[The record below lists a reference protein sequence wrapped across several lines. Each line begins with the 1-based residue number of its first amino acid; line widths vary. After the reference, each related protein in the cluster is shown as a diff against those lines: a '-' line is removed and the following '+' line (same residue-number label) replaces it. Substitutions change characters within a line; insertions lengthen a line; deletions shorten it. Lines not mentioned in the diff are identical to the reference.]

1 MEVLYLNSDIFISI
15 VSILI
20 SLYVI
25 ILSLIGTSKTP
36 ISEEV
41 LKNKLDKKI
50 IRSLLLSTLVAV
62 ITIIVSSFLPE
73 NDSGNLINSLFI
85 ALNSSLFIYMFVIL
99 FLLCIR
105 NMEAMAKEIDEEK
118 KKNVQ
123 FENELKEIR
132 ILLTQINENTKHK

>member
-1 MEVLYLNSDIFISI
+1 MNSDTFISI

-50 IRSLLLSTLVAV
+50 IRSLLFSTLIAV

-73 NDSGNLINSLFI
+73 NDLGNFINSIFI
-85 ALNSSLFIYMFVIL
+85 ALNSAFFIYMFVIL

-105 NMEAMAKEIDEEK
+105 NMEAMANEIDEEK
-118 KKNVQ
+118 RKNVQ